1 MAQTEKQI
9 KHYADYLLHSD
20 DPFTTNTTHANMAL
34 YTYRSKTATDFFHD
48 ATLSVLL
55 QQTLMF
61 IQAELLPC
69 EFHHQ
74 DNDDIT
80 EASPP
85 SQSFIS
91 ETHYFDVIANAVALF
106 LNQGKRIW
114 KHLIVIE
121 WCQKK
126 CIQLYNDSWFSPHNI
141 HSW

>member
-1 MAQTEKQI
+1 MQTLLCIHVEVKQ
-9 KHYADYLLHSD
+9 K
-20 DPFTTNTTHANMAL
+20 
-34 YTYRSKTATDFFHD
+34 HD

-61 IQAELLPC
+61 IQAELLPY

-80 EASPP
+80 EAGPP

-91 ETHYFDVIANAVALF
+91 EAHYFDVIANAVALF
-106 LNQGKRIW
+106 LNQGKWIW

-121 WCQKK
+121 ECQIK
-126 CIQLYNDSWFSPHNI
+126 CSFKMNHDSAHTTYILDKPVSSTESGN
-141 HSW
+141 